1 MSHAAW
7 MRQAESDLAAAKILS
22 RENCHSQAVW
32 LAGQAVEKSH
42 KAILVAL
49 GLRYEE
55 KHYKY
60 LGHTTSEISK
70 LLPAALHEPVD
81 PQVATMLVTL
91 ENRAIASR
99 YPAPPQNGGQGAAP
113 LVAPAESVTSSQREV
128 DDAERLIAWCRDRI
142 ERALRAVQTMGSQP

>member
-81 PQVATMLVTL
+81 PQVAT
-91 ENRAIASR
+91 
-99 YPAPPQNGGQGAAP
+99 AP
-113 LVAPAESVTSSQREV
+113 LRLDTPPLHKMAGRAQLRLLRQQSQ
-128 DDAERLIAWCRDRI
+128 
-142 ERALRAVQTMGSQP
+142 LRPRSEKWMTPNV